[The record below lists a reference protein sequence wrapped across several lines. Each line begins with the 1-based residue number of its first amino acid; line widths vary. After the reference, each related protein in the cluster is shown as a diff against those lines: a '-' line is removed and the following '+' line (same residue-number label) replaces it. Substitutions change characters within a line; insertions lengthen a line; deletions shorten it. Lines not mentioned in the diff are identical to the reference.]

1 MNYLLAENISKS
13 FGEKVLFTGLNLSIM
28 QGQKIALVARNG
40 AGKSSFLKILMGK
53 DIPDS
58 GEVRISKDITT
69 GYLEQDPHLEPDK
82 TVIESVLFAEN
93 HILKAIENYEEA
105 LEQNALDHSPINE
118 KRLEDAMNLMDT
130 LKAWDYEQKIRQIL
144 FNLKIT
150 NLTQKAGTLSGGQ
163 KKRVALAKILIQ
175 EPQFMIL
182 DEPTNHLDLDMI
194 EWLENFLKRQ
204 KMTLLLVTHDR
215 YFLDRITQEIIELDQ
230 KQLFR
235 YKGNYEYY
243 LEKKSEREFNEGRE
257 TDKARSLMRKEL
269 EWMRRQPKARGTKQ
283 KARIDS
289 FYDLEEKANRVK
301 EEQKLTLN
309 VKMNRQGGKIL
320 ELKHVSKAFGDF
332 KALDAFTYT
341 FSRGEKIGIVGPNG
355 VGKSTFLNLL
365 TGAELPD
372 GGKINVGDTT
382 VFGYYT
388 QEGLKLNEDK
398 RVIEVVKDIA
408 EVIPLGTGEKLS
420 ASQFLQYFGFDP
432 ETQFTPV
439 SKLSGGERR
448 RLHLM
453 TVLIKNPN
461 FLILDEPT
469 NDLDLLTLNTLEEFL
484 AHFQGCLLIVS
495 HDRYFMDK
503 LVQHLFI
510 FKGEGEVK
518 DFNGTYSAYRT
529 HLEEEEKKERSALKQ
544 ESKSANIAEPAPI
557 EKVEKKKLSFGEK
570 REYETLEKEIELLE
584 ARKLAIETALS
595 NPSSD
600 HTDIAAWAEEF
611 KKISADIDQK
621 SMRWLELGERL

>member
-105 LEQNALDHSPINE
+105 LEQNALDHSNINE
-118 KRLEDAMNLMDT
+118 KRLEDAMNQMDT

-595 NPSSD
+595 NPSAE

>member
-1 MNYLLAENISKS
+1 
-13 FGEKVLFTGLNLSIM
+13 M

-40 AGKSSFLKILMGK
+40 AGKTSFLKILMGK

-69 GYLEQDPHLEPDK
+69 GYLEQDPYLEPDK
-82 TVIESVLFAEN
+82 TVLESVLFAEN
-93 HILKAIENYEEA
+93 HILKAIEEYEDA
-105 LEQNALDHSPINE
+105 LEESAKDHNPINE
-118 KRLEDAMNLMDT
+118 KRLEAAMNNMDT
-130 LKAWDYEQKIRQIL
+130 LKAWDYEQKIKQIL
-144 FNLKIT
+144 TNLKIV
-150 NLTQKAGTLSGGQ
+150 NLTQKTGTLSGGQ

-194 EWLENFLKRQ
+194 EWLENYLKRQ
-204 KMTLLLVTHDR
+204 KMTMLLVTHDR
-215 YFLDRITQEIIELDQ
+215 YFLDRITHEILELDQ

-243 LEKKSEREFNEGRE
+243 LEKKSEREFNQGRE
-257 TDKARSLMRKEL
+257 TDKARSLLKKEL
-269 EWMRRQPKARGTKQ
+269 EWMRKQPKARGTKQ

-289 FYDLEEKANRVK
+289 FYETQEKASKKLEETN
-301 EEQKLTLN
+301 LILN

-320 ELKHVSKAFGDF
+320 ELKHVSKAYGDV
-332 KALDAFTYT
+332 KMVDNFTYT
-341 FSRGEKIGIVGPNG
+341 FSRGEKIGIVGQNG
-355 VGKSTFLNLL
+355 IGKSTFLNVI
-365 TGAELPD
+365 TGKEEPD

-388 QEGLKLNEDK
+388 QEGLKIDDDK

-420 ASQFLQYFGFDP
+420 ASQFLQYFGFEP
-432 ETQFTPV
+432 EVQFTPV
-439 SKLSGGERR
+439 GKLSGGERR

-484 AHFQGCLLIVS
+484 ANFQGCLIIVS

-503 LVQHLFI
+503 LVDHLFI
-510 FKGEGEVK
+510 FKGQGEIK
-518 DFNGTYSAYRT
+518 DFNGKYSEYRNYV
-529 HLEEEEKKERSALKQ
+529 EDEEKKERAALRSGNTKPV
-544 ESKSANIAEPAPI
+544 EVVAPAPV
-557 EKVEKKKLSFGEK
+557 VEKKKMTFSEK
-570 REYETLEKEIELLE
+570 REYETLEKEIELLD
-584 ARKLAIETALS
+584 ARKIELEELMASGKGSHQEIADWAKEHATAIAS
-595 NPSSD
+595 VDS
-600 HTDIAAWAEEF
+600 
-611 KKISADIDQK
+611 K
-621 SMRWLELGERL
+621 SIRWLELGEMI

>member
-1 MNYLLAENISKS
+1 MNYLIAENLSKS
-13 FGEKVLFTGLNLSIM
+13 FGEKVLFSGLNLSIM

-40 AGKSSFLKILMGK
+40 AGKTSLLKILMGK

-69 GYLEQDPHLEPDK
+69 GYLEQDPQLDPDK
-82 TVIESVLFAEN
+82 TVLESVLFAEN
-93 HILKAIENYEEA
+93 HILKAIEEYEEA
-105 LEQNALDHSPINE
+105 LELNAKDHNPVNE
-118 KRLEDAMNLMDT
+118 KRLEHAMNQMDT
-130 LKAWDYEQKIRQIL
+130 YKAWDYEQNVRLIL
-144 FNLKIT
+144 SNLKIT

-194 EWLENFLKRQ
+194 EWLEYYLSRQ
-204 KMTLLLVTHDR
+204 KMTMLLVTHDR
-215 YFLDRITQEIIELDQ
+215 YFLDRITQEILELDQ
-230 KQLFR
+230 KQIYR

-257 TDKARSLMRKEL
+257 TDKARSLMKTEL
-269 EWMRRQPKARGTKQ
+269 EWMRRQPRARGTKQ
-283 KARIDS
+283 KARIDA
-289 FYDLEEKANRVK
+289 FYETQEKASKTK
-301 EEQKLTLN
+301 EEQKLILN

-320 ELKHVSKAFGDF
+320 ELKHLSKSYGDF
-332 KALDAFTYT
+332 KALENFTYT
-341 FSRGEKIGIVGPNG
+341 FSKGEKIGIVGENG
-355 VGKSTFLNLL
+355 VGKSTFLNMI
-365 TGAELPD
+365 TGRELPD

-388 QEGLKLNEDK
+388 QEGLKLDEDK

-420 ASQFLQYFGFDP
+420 ASQFLTYFGFEP
-432 ETQFTPV
+432 EMQFTPV

-453 TVLIKNPN
+453 TILIKNPN

-484 AHFQGCLLIVS
+484 EHFQGCLLIVS

-503 LVQHLFI
+503 LVQHLFL
-510 FKGEGEVK
+510 FKGNGEVK
-518 DFNGTYSAYRT
+518 DFNGTYSAYRNY
-529 HLEEEEKKERSALKQ
+529 LEDEEKAAKAALKAGN
-544 ESKSANIAEPAPI
+544 KPAAVAEILAPKI
-557 EKVEKKKLSFGEK
+557 EKKKMSFGEK

-584 ARKLAIETALS
+584 ARKAELEIKMASGEAS
-595 NPSSD
+595 HSE
-600 HTDIAAWAEEF
+600 IAAWADEF
-611 KKISADIDQK
+611 KKAGLEIESK
-621 SMRWLELGERL
+621 TNRWLQLAEMM